1 MSRRKRKGRIS
12 IHLAL
17 TTVGVCLV
25 LFTAIAIGVTSY
37 LNAKSVVEKLANRI
51 FSGTFREITFVAEA
65 KLGVVDSILE
75 SNRSLV
81 ARGMVDRDDFETLG
95 DYYLGILRS
104 YPYLSETGYG
114 DREGRAIWAERAA
127 DGTLSLH
134 EVMPT
139 GNDLAK
145 LKLSLLDESGNLL
158 SVEERETDYDPRK
171 RPWYQSAAAV
181 KGPVW
186 TAPYVFTSG
195 YPGLSRTWR
204 LTDGEG
210 AVTGVFDASFELDF
224 LSEYLAERGEDR
236 LGEMFILDLDEGGEI
251 IAHPDP
257 SVTVDRSGAAATIPT
272 VEKLGDPRLIEV
284 LKIAEGSGEF
294 SLSQERIRER
304 IVVEGIDYV
313 LLMEE
318 FAPGSDLGWH
328 VAYLVPEEAIMGPV
342 RKSNRTALLLGLV
355 ATLFGVGVALA
366 FAKRMSHRL
375 RYLSAEIED
384 VGQLILSDREP
395 KRSLI
400 REVDVLESSV
410 NVMKIGLRSFRK
422 FVPAELVRS
431 LLDRGVEARL
441 EGKRSELTI
450 FFSDIIGY
458 STICEQLGPEQL
470 VSELGR
476 YLEEMTMVIES
487 HGGTVNQYVGDA
499 IMAIFGAPVPLENQS
514 LRACEAALGFVER
527 NEEIAAIAEK
537 EGRPPFRSRVGVNTG
552 DVIVG
557 NLGSPNRLY
566 FTANGDEVNLAARL
580 ESINSIYET
589 RIVVGESTQSQV
601 GDAMVFRLL
610 DYVAVKGKSKGAA
623 IYELVGR
630 SGQVDPDTVEF
641 IARYE
646 KGMTD
651 YLSRH
656 WEEAIAAF
664 SDCLEQRE
672 DQACRILIERCR
684 TYEVKPPPEDW
695 NGVFEMVSK

>member
-1 MSRRKRKGRIS
+1 MGRRQGNTRIS

-25 LFTAIAIGVTSY
+25 LFTSIAIGVTSY
-37 LNAKSVVEKLANRI
+37 LSARRVVQNLADRI

-65 KLGVVDSILE
+65 KLGVVDSILD

-81 ARGMVDRDDFETLG
+81 ARGMVERDDFATLG
-95 DYYLGILRS
+95 TYFLEVLIS

-114 DREGRAIWAERAA
+114 DREGCAIWSERAA

-134 EVMPT
+134 EVMPSGDGQT
-139 GNDLAK
+139 ALT
-145 LKLSLLDESGNLL
+145 LSIFDDSGQIL
-158 SVEERETDYDPRK
+158 SREERTTDYDPRN

-181 KGPVW
+181 EGPVW

-195 YPGLSRTWR
+195 FPGLSRTWR
-204 LTDGEG
+204 LTDEKGS
-210 AVTGVFDASFELDF
+210 VLGVFDASFELDF
-224 LSEYLAERGEDR
+224 LSDYLAERGEDR
-236 LGEMFILDLDEGGEI
+236 LGEMFILNLDSGGEI

-257 SVTVDRSGAAATIPT
+257 SATVDRSGETATIPT
-272 VEKLGDPRLIEV
+272 VEKLGDPRLIEI
-284 LKIAEGSGEF
+284 LRIAESSRSEF
-294 SLSQERIRER
+294 FSKRRIRER
-304 IVVEGIDYV
+304 MEVGGVDYV

-342 RKSNRTALLLGLV
+342 RRSNRVALLLGLA
-355 ATLFGVGVALA
+355 ATLVGVGVALA

-375 RYLSAEIED
+375 RTLSAEIED

-400 REVDVLESSV
+400 REVDVLETSV

-431 LLDRGVEARL
+431 LLDQGVEARL

-458 STICEQLGPEQL
+458 STICEQLEPEQL
-470 VSELGR
+470 VSELGK
-476 YLEEMTMVIES
+476 YLEEMTIVIES
-487 HGGTVNQYVGDA
+487 NGGTVNQYVGDA
-499 IMAIFGAPVPLENQS
+499 IMAIFGAPVPLEHQP
-514 LRACEAALGFVER
+514 LRACEAALDFVER
-527 NEEIAAIAEK
+527 NEEIAIEAEK
-537 EGRPPFRSRVGVNTG
+537 EGRPPFRSRVGINTG

-580 ESINSIYET
+580 ESINGVYGT
-589 RIVVGESTQSQV
+589 RIVVGESTQSMV
-601 GDAMVFRLL
+601 GDGMVFRLL

-630 SGQVDPDTVEF
+630 AGDVDRANVEF
-641 IARYE
+641 IERYE
-646 KGMTD
+646 TGITA
-651 YLSRH
+651 YLSRR
-656 WEEAIAAF
+656 WEEAIEIF
-664 SDCLEQRE
+664 SECLVRRE
-672 DQACRILIERCR
+672 DQACRLLVKRCR
-684 TYEVKPPPEDW
+684 TFEKQPPPENW
-695 NGVFEMVSK
+695 NGVFEMASK